1 MGTVV
6 VAVRAATAVLIK
18 VVLTMVTAAFQDTRD
33 TIMLSF
39 IFCHIY
45 IYIVTVGC
53 SCKKKMQILQIIQII
68 KSF

>member
-45 IYIVTVGC
+45 IVTVGC
-53 SCKKKMQILQIIQII
+53 SCKKNAN
-68 KSF
+68 SSNNSNN

>member
-53 SCKKKMQILQIIQII
+53 SRKRKMQILQII

>member
-53 SCKKKMQILQIIQII
+53 SCKKKC
-68 KSF
+68 KFFK

>member
-45 IYIVTVGC
+45 IVTVGC
-53 SCKKKMQILQIIQII
+53 SCKKKKQILQIIQII

>member
-45 IYIVTVGC
+45 IITVGC
-53 SCKKKMQILQIIQII
+53 SCKKKC
-68 KSF
+68 

>member
-1 MGTVV
+1 MSMGTVV

-45 IYIVTVGC
+45 IVTVGC

>member
-45 IYIVTVGC
+45 IVTVVC
-53 SCKKKMQILQIIQII
+53 SRKKMQILQIIQII

>member
-45 IYIVTVGC
+45 IVTVGY
-53 SCKKKMQILQIIQII
+53 SCKKK
-68 KSF
+68 KANSSNNSNN

>member
-45 IYIVTVGC
+45 IVTVGC

>member
-18 VVLTMVTAAFQDTRD
+18 VVTAAFQDTRD

-45 IYIVTVGC
+45 IVTVGC
-53 SCKKKMQILQIIQII
+53 SCKKNAN
-68 KSF
+68 SSNNSNN